1 MNPWMTYV
9 KERFPLPVYLV
20 LVTGFCAS
28 GALLVGGKVL
38 SVPTLCA
45 FIGLMVFFAMLR
57 MMDEVKDY
65 EKDKVAN
72 PTRPLPRGLLDV
84 NYVKQIISSTVLGM
98 CGYAILLTFVF
109 SWQAGLTYGFLTVW
123 LWLMY
128 REFYTGHWLENHQ
141 IFYAITHQFIL
152 VPVTLLPIV
161 LNDSSALFLNTSW
174 IFAGLI
180 VGSFFSYEVCRK
192 LNPDAHPL
200 LKTYRAMYGMSGVI
214 AIVVCTCALA
224 IFSAYQLGLQSFLWP
239 FSFALLISFIFIR
252 MNHHKVVET
261 VATLSLVVH
270 IWSIVLYRVK
280 ELL

>member
-1 MNPWMTYV
+1 MNPWLTYV

-20 LVTGFCAS
+20 LVSGFCAS
-28 GALLVGGKVL
+28 GALLVGGKVV

-84 NYVKQIISSTVLGM
+84 GYVKQIIASTVLGM
-98 CGYAILLTFVF
+98 FGYAILLGLVF
-109 SWQAGLTYGFLTVW
+109 SWQAGATYAFLTGW

-161 LNDSSALFLNTSW
+161 LNDPTALFAQTSW

-192 LNPDAHPL
+192 LDPNAHPL
-200 LKTYRAMYGMSGVI
+200 LKTYRAMYGMPGVV
-214 AIVVCTCALA
+214 AIVLCTCALA
-224 IFSAYQLGLQSFLWP
+224 IYSAHALGLQSFLWP

-252 MNHHKVVET
+252 LNHHKVVET